1 MTARPLTIESDQR
14 RQPRR
19 ENFIHSVDEVPISRL
34 VRRKLIRAGYGW
46 LIPGIAAAVFAG
58 EVLASETVRRD
69 DVAPATNSDS
79 GLASAVGDNPPSAS
93 SNSVANQSARAEA
106 NEFEGIRSAAEQ
118 GVAQAQYSLGLCY
131 ESGRGVA
138 KDPAQAIRWFRQ
150 AAEQGYDEAE
160 YTLGC
165 CYNGDDGFPK
175 DPSVAV
181 KWWEK
186 AAAQGYAD
194 AQYCLGLSYSIGEG
208 VSKNPA
214 EAVKWWS
221 KAAEQDQA
229 DAEYFLGLCYSTGL
243 GVPKVPKQAVY
254 WLSKAAAHGNEYAMA
269 ALKKFGPIRADPAK
283 T

>member
-1 MTARPLTIESDQR
+1 M
-14 RQPRR
+14 
-19 ENFIHSVDEVPISRL
+19 
-34 VRRKLIRAGYGW
+34 
-46 LIPGIAAAVFAG
+46 
-58 EVLASETVRRD
+58 
-69 DVAPATNSDS
+69 
-79 GLASAVGDNPPSAS
+79 
-93 SNSVANQSARAEA
+93 
-106 NEFEGIRSAAEQ
+106 
-118 GVAQAQYSLGLCY
+118 
-131 ESGRGVA
+131 
-138 KDPAQAIRWFRQ
+138 
-150 AAEQGYDEAE
+150 
-160 YTLGC
+160 
-165 CYNGDDGFPK
+165 
-175 DPSVAV
+175 